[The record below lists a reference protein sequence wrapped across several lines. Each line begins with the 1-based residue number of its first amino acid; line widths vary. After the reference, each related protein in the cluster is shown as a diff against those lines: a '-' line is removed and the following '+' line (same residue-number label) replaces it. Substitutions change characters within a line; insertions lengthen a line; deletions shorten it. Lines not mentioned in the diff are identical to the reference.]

1 MNQSEKEMILVKL
14 QELTNIIQ
22 GITCKE
28 ETLFDH
34 EEENPILQPVQEQET
49 IQTGEKPR
57 RTRVRAKD
65 GTMTASTF
73 SNETHHVD
81 TGRKGHPHPAIS
93 HPFRRGDCCH
103 PGQEQTIRIWAG
115 VETWTPCTKG
125 EDPQGSTHLR
135 QPSQFCGSK
144 ISKGACP

>member
-1 MNQSEKEMILVKL
+1 MILVKL

-65 GTMTASTF
+65 GTMTASTMAHAL
-73 SNETHHVD
+73 SREL
-81 TGRKGHPHPAIS
+81 GRTIS
-93 HPFRRGDCCH
+93 KDSIVRVAKQIKVKPTYCERQHASRYSADAV
-103 PGQEQTIRIWAG
+103 QTIMNLYRSFN
-115 VETWTPCTKG
+115 
-125 EDPQGSTHLR
+125 QL
-135 QPSQFCGSK
+135 
-144 ISKGACP
+144 